1 MRPRNLEEYSGQQH
15 LLGPGK
21 PLRVQIER
29 DDPSSMILWGPP
41 GSGKT
46 TLAKIIAETTQASFI
61 EFSAVMS
68 GIKEIKQVMVAAA
81 QAAEMHSRTIL
92 FVDEIHRFNKAQ
104 QDAFLPYVER
114 GTIRLIG
121 ATTENPSFEIISA
134 LLSRCRVYVL
144 HPLSEEH
151 IAHLLRRA
159 LEDTERGLGSLNL
172 TADDDA
178 LALIASYSSGDCRA
192 AYNTLEVAAQ
202 LAQDSNS
209 RSPYPKNLGVTGRHS
224 KEGTV
229 SGHDFSPFETPE
241 TQDGNES
248 GHDFSPSETPEPQ
261 DGNESGHDMPG
272 SNTTGLCRA
281 DAASL
286 PETARLNERNESG
299 HDMPG
304 SNTTGLCRADASSI
318 PETAR
323 LNERNESGHDFSRA
337 DRVQFDD
344 RALAPEAQPQPRNR
358 ITKEIATEAVQQR
371 VLMYDKNGEEHYNLI
386 SALHKSVRNSDPDAA
401 LYWLAR
407 MFAAGEDPLYLARR
421 VVRMAVEDIGLAAPE
436 ALNLCLSAKEAI
448 DFLGSPEGDLALAE
462 AVVYLCLA
470 PKSNSV
476 YTAYSAVQAEIEQ
489 TRQEPVP
496 LHLRNAPTRLMK
508 ELEYGKGY
516 LYAHDEEGKVADMDC
531 LPDSLRGR
539 TYYKPTQEGREKLL
553 AQRLDAIRNLRLRK
567 HGGD

>member
-1 MRPRNLEEYSGQQH
+1 MSLFDGEPEGSKGLPRTAPLAERMRPRSLDELVGQEH
-15 LLGPGK
+15 LVGPGK

-29 DDPSSMILWGPP
+29 DDSGSMILWGPP
-41 GSGKT
+41 GVGKT
-46 TLAKIIAETTQASFI
+46 TLAKIIAETTKASFI
-61 EFSAVMS
+61 EFSAVLS
-68 GIKEIKQVMVAAA
+68 GIKEIKQVMAAAA
-81 QAAEMHSRTIL
+81 QASQMHSRTIL

-144 HPLSEEH
+144 QPLAEEQ
-151 IAHLLRRA
+151 ITTLLRRA
-159 LEDTERGLGSLNL
+159 LEDRERGLGALEI

-178 LALIASYSSGDCRA
+178 LELIAGYSSGDCRN

-202 LAQDSNS
+202 LAQEPATEN
-209 RSPYPKNLGVTGRHS
+209 RGF
-224 KEGTV
+224 V
-229 SGHDFSPFETPE
+229 SGRD
-241 TQDGNES
+241 
-248 GHDFSPSETPEPQ
+248 
-261 DGNESGHDMPG
+261 
-272 SNTTGLCRA
+272 L
-281 DAASL
+281 
-286 PETARLNERNESG
+286 
-299 HDMPG
+299 
-304 SNTTGLCRADASSI
+304 
-318 PETAR
+318 
-323 LNERNESGHDFSRA
+323 SRA
-337 DRVQFDD
+337 ESVKAKNG
-344 RALAPEAQPQPRNR
+344 ALAPDALRK
-358 ITKEIATEAVQQR
+358 TKHIDRELAATAVQQR
-371 VLMYDKNGEEHYNLI
+371 VLMYDKSGEEHYNLI

-436 ALNLCLSAKEAI
+436 ALNLTLSAKEAI

-462 AVVYLCLA
+462 AVVYLALA

-476 YTAYSAVQAEIEQ
+476 YTAYGAVQREVEE

-508 ELEYGKGY
+508 ELDYGKGY
-516 LYAHDEEGKVADMDC
+516 QYAHNEEGRVADMDC

-539 TYYKPTQEGREKLL
+539 SYYQPTQEGREKQL
-553 AQRLDAIRNLRLRK
+553 AARMEEIRRIRAGK
-567 HGGD
+567 RGGD

>member
-1 MRPRNLEEYSGQQH
+1 MSLFDLQPEDAEPSRQRRSSKTPLHAMPGAPLAERMRPRTLDEYSGQEH
-15 LLGPGK
+15 LLAPGK

-29 DDPSSMILWGPP
+29 DAAGTGELGSMIFWGPP
-41 GSGKT
+41 GVGKT
-46 TLAKIIAETTQASFI
+46 TLAKIIAETTQANFI

-68 GIKEIKQVMVAAA
+68 GIKEIKQVMVQAE
-81 QAAEMHSRTIL
+81 QAAHMHSRTIL

-144 HPLSEEH
+144 QPLSEDR
-151 IAHLLRRA
+151 IGALLRRA
-159 LEDTERGLGSLNL
+159 LEDKERGLGNMNL

-178 LALIASYSSGDCRA
+178 LQLIASYSSGDVRS

-202 LAQDSNS
+202 LADQASHHIDKS
-209 RSPYPKNLGVTGRHS
+209 LA
-224 KEGTV
+224 
-229 SGHDFSPFETPE
+229 
-241 TQDGNES
+241 
-248 GHDFSPSETPEPQ
+248 SE
-261 DGNESGHDMPG
+261 
-272 SNTTGLCRA
+272 A
-281 DAASL
+281 
-286 PETARLNERNESG
+286 
-299 HDMPG
+299 
-304 SNTTGLCRADASSI
+304 I
-318 PETAR
+318 
-323 LNERNESGHDFSRA
+323 
-337 DRVQFDD
+337 
-344 RALAPEAQPQPRNR
+344 
-358 ITKEIATEAVQQR
+358 QQR
-371 VLMYDKNGEEHYNLI
+371 VLTYDKSGEEHYNLI

-436 ALNLCLSAKEAI
+436 ALNLCLSAKDTL

-470 PKSNSV
+470 PKSNAV
-476 YTAYSAVQAEIEQ
+476 YTAYAAAQNEIEH

-508 ELEYGKGY
+508 ELGYAKGY
-516 LYAHDEEGKVADMDC
+516 QSAHDEEGKVADMDC
-531 LPDSLRGR
+531 LPDSLKGR
-539 TYYKPTQEGREKLL
+539 TYYHPTQEGREKQL
-553 AQRLDAIRNLRLRK
+553 AQRLEEIRRIRAGKRLAQSE
-567 HGGD
+567 